1 VMLWPTAGL
10 PPADVEVPGDPSSAA
25 FFVALA
31 AMSGNGS
38 VDLPDVCLNETRIGF
53 LAAMARMGANL
64 DVQDE
69 RQSGG
74 EPVGR
79 LVVRGGALRGV
90 RVGDA
95 EVPSLIDELPLLAC
109 VAAHAE
115 GETEIRGAAELR
127 VKESDRIATVVAN
140 LRAVGA
146 DADELPDGM
155 VVRGA
160 DRPLRGRVRA
170 HADHRI
176 AMAFAILGARPGN
189 AIEVDDP
196 ACVDVSYPSFWRDLA
211 RVTGAP

>member
-1 VMLWPTAGL
+1 
-10 PPADVEVPGDPSSAA
+10 
-25 FFVALA
+25 
-31 AMSGNGS
+31 
-38 VDLPDVCLNETRIGF
+38 
-53 LAAMARMGANL
+53 
-64 DVQDE
+64 VQDE